1 MPTYRHAFAASRP
14 LSKSSPQESFL
25 NGANSVYAEHMHEQ
39 WRKDPQSVHAS
50 WRIYFQ
56 NLEGGA
62 ETPFELPPTVGQDPA
77 MQQLIGLL
85 KQGGGAPATASSGDV
100 TRRVQEA
107 QKLMMLI
114 RAYMT
119 HGHMLA
125 DTDPLQLYETYKH
138 FPSYAQKFKIPQASL
153 ANLLDYRTYGFT
165 EADLD
170 REFYVDAP
178 ELAGLLGRKKNWKL
192 RELIDSYSKA
202 YCSKVGIE
210 YMHISS
216 REQCNWI
223 RDKFEAQLSEKDPAA
238 SRVLNL
244 DRLFW
249 ADEFQNF
256 LANKFNT
263 TKRFGV
269 EGCESFI
276 PGLKA
281 SFDTLVDSGANKV
294 VIGIAHRG
302 RMNILAN
309 VVRKPLE

>member
-1 MPTYRHAFAASRP
+1 
-14 LSKSSPQESFL
+14 
-25 NGANSVYAEHMHEQ
+25 
-39 WRKDPQSVHAS
+39 
-50 WRIYFQ
+50 
-56 NLEGGA
+56 
-62 ETPFELPPTVGQDPA
+62 
-77 MQQLIGLL
+77 
-85 KQGGGAPATASSGDV
+85 
-100 TRRVQEA
+100 
-107 QKLMMLI
+107 
-114 RAYMT
+114 
-119 HGHMLA
+119 MLA

-192 RELIDSYSKA
+192 RELMDSYSKA
-202 YCSKVGIE
+202 YCSKVGVE

-223 RDKFEAQLSEKDPAA
+223 RDKFEGQLSEKDPAA